1 MKLSQ
6 LVQVGLEF
14 YEFLNE
20 TNRSSITERNR
31 LSEVYNRE
39 FRSRIPG
46 SKDPSFGSLLYGL
59 KTHGK
64 ITVRRGTIRFNP
76 KVRALYVDQWSTSRT
91 QRSQPAQGGG
101 TSPGTPPTSTS
112 PDGAETGV
120 RARRQMASRLMTKLK
135 TERSMFISDKHG
147 VSITSEQQFN
157 QGKLSLCMEGTYEY
171 EVKLSVRN
179 SGAEPV
185 LFTYYAP
192 LHWLKHLALTDEH
205 KVTRRNP
212 RTLGP
217 GESYDISVSFRCSW
231 VGFYP
236 VTLAFEFKPDLEPT
250 SAEFYIV
257 RFIEARCI
265 TALGVEL
272 APIAPYK
279 PQPLCTWTPEV
290 HCTIVDGQRPE
301 GMSVLQLKNEV
312 PLKQYRIPA
321 YVNQL
326 IESLKSGQPGQ
337 RQTLLETPLS
347 WEVYTQKFQL
357 LLFLEERQMESD
369 IKRYN
374 IPNNERAEHAVM
386 SRDPVNKKLLVL
398 DVPGV
403 AENRPSVL
411 RGDVL
416 LVCPSG
422 ESGVKYRGYVHSV
435 ELNKVK
441 LGFSSNLL
449 SRFFEGMRFRVEFT
463 LNRTGLRVQHRAA
476 ELAAEHGLEEL
487 LFPAAPAQRQPEL
500 PDLRLFDR
508 NLEKNPQQ
516 LGAVQHIV
524 AGSSKPAPYLVFGPP
539 GTGEPAA
546 KRTDRGQPEDRQRT
560 DRGTDRGQTED
571 RQRADRG
578 QTEDRQRADRGQTED
593 RQRTDRGQTEDRQR
607 TDRGTDRGQT
617 TRTDRGQTEDRQRTD
632 RGQTEDR
639 QRTDRGQTEDRQ
651 RTDRGQTGDR
661 QRTDRGQTEDRQRAA
676 RGQTEDRQRAARGQT
691 EDRQRTARGQTEDR
705 QGTDR
710 GQTEDRQRTDRG
722 QTEDRQRTDRGQ
734 TEDRQRTDRGQT
746 SSQSCARTQRK
757 TVTLVEA
764 IKQIEKTQASCHI
777 LACAPSNSAA
787 DLLCKKILD
796 HVDHFKVYRMYASS
810 REPRCVPEEL
820 QTCSNLVGDCY
831 VFPAKE
837 ELMEFRVLV
846 TTLVT
851 AGRLVTGGIP
861 PGHFTHVFVDE
872 GDTPWRPRLLHAHT
886 GQVVL
891 AGDPKQLGPIL
902 RSPLALKHGLG
913 VSLLQRMMTQFSL
926 YQKDEGEWDRRF
938 VTKLL
943 CNYRSHPSI
952 LEVPNE
958 LFYDS
963 ELLCSADEVLR
974 NSYCNWEHL
983 PKKGFPVIFHGVTG
997 VDEREASS
1005 PSFFNRAEV
1014 EQLVEYVKKL
1024 LQNQGKKGLATIS
1037 PRDIGIIAPY
1047 RKQVQKIRQALNK
1060 VEKNFKFMNMD
1071 KLKVGSV
1078 EEFQGQERRVILVS
1092 TVRSSSSYTDF
1103 DKQFNLGFVKNEKR
1117 FNVAITRA
1125 KALLIVLGNPRVLN
1139 TDPTWAHFI
1148 KFCSDSGG
1156 YDGVALSGVLAEE
1169 EEEVVSR
1176 LAALYIRMEA
1186 QEETEESVVQ
1196 QHLDPEWR
1204 SDL

>member
-91 QRSQPAQGGG
+91 QRSQAAQGGG

-312 PLKQYRIPA
+312 PLKQYCIPA

-539 GTGEPAA
+539 GTG
-546 KRTDRGQPEDRQRT
+546 
-560 DRGTDRGQTED
+560 
-571 RQRADRG
+571 
-578 QTEDRQRADRGQTED
+578 
-593 RQRTDRGQTEDRQR
+593 
-607 TDRGTDRGQT
+607 
-617 TRTDRGQTEDRQRTD
+617 
-632 RGQTEDR
+632 
-639 QRTDRGQTEDRQ
+639 
-651 RTDRGQTGDR
+651 
-661 QRTDRGQTEDRQRAA
+661 
-676 RGQTEDRQRAARGQT
+676 
-691 EDRQRTARGQTEDR
+691 
-705 QGTDR
+705 
-710 GQTEDRQRTDRG
+710 
-722 QTEDRQRTDRGQ
+722 
-734 TEDRQRTDRGQT
+734 
-746 SSQSCARTQRK
+746 K

-810 REPRCVPEEL
+810 RDPRCVPEEL

-872 GDTPWRPRLLHAHT
+872 AGHAVETECLIPLAGLLRAHT

-1176 LAALYIRMEA
+1176 LAALYIRMEG